1 MRKLLLK
8 LRLFKRNKKHSS
20 LFSLAL
26 KEAFKDTFKEMGYHF
41 DKDIEK
47 KENDKCP

>member
-1 MRKLLLK
+1 MKKIL
-8 LRLFKRNKKHSS
+8 LRLYPFKRNKKQVS

-26 KEAFKDTFKEMGYHF
+26 KEAFKDTFEEMGYRF

-47 KENDKCP
+47 K